1 MTDSWKTLDR
11 IDSDEGQLKLC
22 RRGESEFLIT
32 IDEDTLM
39 STTSTSSEVGL
50 GTLGC
55 APLGQKQHPQVLIGG
70 LGLGITLR
78 ASLDCLPASARVTV
92 AEINRSVVKWCQG
105 LAAEASDHALEDP
118 RVTVIVEDVREV
130 IRTSRRRWDGI
141 LLDLYEGPHSQS
153 QGLSDHCYTLKAM
166 KYAIRALKKG
176 GVYAIW
182 AEGHD
187 PPFERRFRLAGFRDV
202 QAKHLAKGE
211 GDHVVYLAHA

>member
-1 MTDSWKTLDR
+1 MTDSWETLDR
-11 IDSDEGQLKLC
+11 IESDEGRLELC

-32 IDEDTLM
+32 IDDGTLM
-39 STTSTSSEVGL
+39 STTSTSSEEGL
-50 GTLGC
+50 ATLGC
-55 APLGQKQHPQVLIGG
+55 AAMGQRQHPQLLIGG

-78 ASLDCLPASARVTV
+78 TSLDCLPVSAKVTV
-92 AEINRSVVKWCQG
+92 AEINSPVVQWCHG
-105 LAAEASDHALEDP
+105 LAAKASDHALEDP
-118 RVTVIVEDVREV
+118 RVTVVVEDVREV
-130 IRTSRRRWDGI
+130 IRTSRQRWDCI

-166 KYAIRALKKG
+166 KHAIGALKNG

-211 GDHVVYLAHA
+211 GDHVVYLAHK